1 MKIVGGFYFMALN
14 ADINFTTDLFDAAN
28 KLRGSVAP
36 SEYKNFVLPLIFL
49 RYLSLR
55 YEKRRTELELLVR
68 DPKSEWFMEDDEMR
82 NVIVEDVDQ
91 YRSERVYI
99 LPYESRWTYI
109 VSNAKQPTIK
119 KILDDAMKLIEE
131 ANPDL
136 EGVLPRN
143 IYQAS
148 NIPAESIAGLIE
160 VFSRDVFG
168 SSSEAVDVLGA
179 TYIYFISE
187 FASSEGQRGGEFFTP
202 ASIVKLLVAM
212 LEPISGTLFDPAC
225 GSGGMFVQSEDYSPN
240 KHSLSFYGQENV
252 DMTLRLGKMNV
263 LMHGINAEIRLGN
276 SLLDDQFLI
285 KHEDGSFEPM
295 QFDHVIANPPFN
307 MKDWGAS
314 RISKQ
319 DPRLIVEYDKA
330 LNNSNAN
337 YMWTQ
342 HFLWHLAPGG
352 TAGYVMANGAMT
364 TNTSG
369 EKEVRQQLIEDNYI
383 DCIVQ
388 LPEKLFY
395 GTGIP
400 CCLFFLSKNRTG
412 EKGFRE
418 RQNEI
423 LFIDAR
429 KKGTMVSRRQKA
441 LTEDEIKEI
450 SAVYHAFKTGEG
462 KYEEIKGF
470 CKVATIN
477 DVRGNDYK
485 LTSGIYVGTEEIETD
500 DTPFEEKMSK
510 LMDTL
515 REQFNESNS
524 LQERILRNLEGIL

>member
-1 MKIVGGFYFMALN
+1 MAPQ
-14 ADINFTTDLFDAAN
+14 ADIDFTKDLFDAAN

-55 YEKRRTELELLVR
+55 FEKRREELEALVNNPNS
-68 DPKSEWFMEDDEMR
+68 DWYMEDPEMR
-82 NVIVEDVDQ
+82 EAVLSDEDM

-99 LPYESRWTYI
+99 LPEEAHWTYV

-119 KILDDAMKLIEE
+119 KILDDAMKQIEE
-131 ANPDL
+131 ANPEL

-143 IYQAS
+143 IYQSS
-148 NIPAESIAGLIE
+148 NIPAEGISGLIE

-168 SSSEAVDVLGA
+168 SNSSEAVDVLGA

-225 GSGGMFVQSEDYSPN
+225 GSGGMFVQSEDYTPN
-240 KHSLSFYGQENV
+240 KHSLSFHGQENV

-263 LMHGINAEIRLGN
+263 LMHGINADIRLGN

-295 QFDHVIANPPFN
+295 QFDYVIANPPFN
-307 MKDWGAS
+307 LKDWGAN
-314 RISKQ
+314 RLSKQ

-330 LNNSNAN
+330 VNHGNAN
-337 YMWTQ
+337 YMWIQ

-352 TAGYVMANGAMT
+352 TAGFVMANGAMT
-364 TNTSG
+364 TNISG
-369 EKEVRQQLIEDNYI
+369 DKAVRQQLIEDGYV

-400 CCLFFLSKNRTG
+400 CCLFFLSKNRKG
-412 EKGFRE
+412 EKSFRE

-429 KKGTMVSRRQKA
+429 KKGSMVNRRQRA
-441 LTEDEIKEI
+441 FAQEEI
-450 SAVYHAFKTGEG
+450 STISEIYHAFRTGEG
-462 KYEEIKGF
+462 AYEDIQGF
-470 CKVATIN
+470 CKIANLDEIRN
-477 DVRGNDYK
+477 SDYK
-485 LTSGIYVGTEEIETD
+485 LTPGIYVGAEELQTD
-500 DTPFEEKMSK
+500 DIPFEERMGD
-510 LMDTL
+510 LMINL
-515 REQFNESNS
+515 QEQFAESNRLS
-524 LQERILRNLEGIL
+524 EKILKNLEGLI

>member
-1 MKIVGGFYFMALN
+1 MTLK
-14 ADINFTTDLFDAAN
+14 ADINFTSDLFDAAN

-36 SEYKNFVLPLIFL
+36 SQYKNFVLPLIFL

-55 YEKRRTELELLVR
+55 YEKRRSELEQLVR
-68 DPKSEWFMEDDEMR
+68 DPKSDWYMEDKEMR
-82 NVIVEDVDQ
+82 EVILEDEDQ

-99 LPYESRWTYI
+99 LPSEAQWSHI

-119 KILDDAMKLIEE
+119 KILDDAMKLIED
-131 ANPDL
+131 ANPELD
-136 EGVLPRN
+136 GVLPRN

-160 VFSRDVFG
+160 IFSRDVFG
-168 SSSEAVDVLGA
+168 GSYSDSVDVLGA

-225 GSGGMFVQSEDYSPN
+225 GSGGMFVQSEDYTPN
-240 KHSLSFYGQENV
+240 KHSLSFHGQENV

-263 LMHGINAEIRLGN
+263 LMHGINADIKLGN
-276 SLLDDQFLI
+276 SLLDDKFLI

-295 QFDHVIANPPFN
+295 QFDYVIANPPFN
-307 MKDWGAS
+307 LKDWGAD

-337 YMWTQ
+337 YMWMQ

-369 EKEVRQQLIEDNYI
+369 EKEVRQQLIEDNYV
-383 DCIVQ
+383 DCVVQ

-395 GTGIP
+395 GTPIP
-400 CCLFFLSKNRTG
+400 CSLFFLSKNRKG
-412 EKGFRE
+412 ENGYRARE
-418 RQNEI
+418 DEF
-423 LFIDAR
+423 LFIDVR
-429 KKGTMVSRRQKA
+429 KKGTLLSRKQKI
-441 LTEDEIKEI
+441 LIQ
-450 SAVYHAFKTGEG
+450 
-462 KYEEIKGF
+462 EEIM
-470 CKVATIN
+470 
-477 DVRGNDYK
+477 DRLH
-485 LTSGIYVGTEEIETD
+485 LTGQ
-500 DTPFEEKMSK
+500 K
-510 LMDTL
+510 
-515 REQFNESNS
+515 N
-524 LQERILRNLEGIL
+524 